1 MTWVAP
7 VVRAVRQREPDRDRL
22 RITVILSP
30 CSNGTGNEAEVVRAF
45 PEVDRV
51 QGAEHFYAFLLWGQT
66 AAGWDWHTSGVVL
79 FLGGDQ
85 FFPVVIG
92 RRLGYKILIYA
103 EWVARWARW
112 VDGFAVTSVSVRD
125 ALSAQYRDKCAIV
138 GDVMRD
144 LAVTA
149 DLDHNAPEIVGI
161 LPGSKAMKLAQGV
174 PGAIAIAHYLHQ
186 LRPQTHCAIVVAPT
200 VTVAKL
206 LQFSDPAYNPVAAQ
220 VLKNLSIQFIDNE
233 GKNPYLLTSS
243 GVKIE
248 LWTAF
253 PHTENLRQCTLC
265 FTTIGANTAQLAALG
280 IPMIVG
286 IPLWQIDAMRAWDGL
301 PGLLANTPLMGKLF
315 SRLFNSVMYQIYIRR
330 RRLYAWPNIWAGQ
343 REIVPE
349 LVGDYS
355 ALDFAKII
363 CQYLEHPEKL
373 AQMRQE
379 LRQVRGDSGA
389 SDRVAQ
395 LIFDVAEGLGI
406 EDKGRDR
413 A

>member
-1 MTWVAP
+1 
-7 VVRAVRQREPDRDRL
+7 
-22 RITVILSP
+22 
-30 CSNGTGNEAEVVRAF
+30 
-45 PEVDRV
+45 
-51 QGAEHFYAFLLWGQT
+51 
-66 AAGWDWHTSGVVL
+66 VL

-92 RRLGYKILIYA
+92 KRLSYKIVIYA
-103 EWVARWARW
+103 EWAARWARW
-112 VDGFAVTSVSVRD
+112 VDRFAVINGRICKTVPP
-125 ALSAQYRDKCAIV
+125 QYQSKCTIV
-138 GDVMRD
+138 GDLMVDR
-144 LAVTA
+144 
-149 DLDHNAPEIVGI
+149 APEVDLSPNQTEILGI

-220 VLKNLSIQFIDNE
+220 VLKDLSIQLIDNE
-233 GKNPYLLTSS
+233 GQNPYLLTSS
-243 GVKIE
+243 GVKIA

-253 PHTENLRQCTLC
+253 PHTEDLRQCTLC
-265 FTTIGANTAQLAALG
+265 FTTIGANTAQLTALG

-286 IPLWQIDAMRAWDGL
+286 IPIWQIDAMRAWDGL
-301 PGLLANTPLMGKLF
+301 PGLLANTPFIGKLF
-315 SRLFNSVMYQIYIRR
+315 SRLFNSVMYQVYIRR

-379 LRQVRGDSGA
+379 LCQVRGDSGA

-395 LIFDVAEGLGI
+395 LVFNVAQELGI
-406 EDKGRDR
+406 EDGGRDR